1 MKKNFVAL
9 PLNCRLYIYFIWL
22 FAAILAASFFLQFAI
37 PSYILI
43 NTGEILFWAVSVII
57 AEALVIQLPLRGCL
71 SIGTA
76 IDIPIIL
83 LFGPSISMLYGI
95 VGALSSSLILR
106 RAPLYKILFNI
117 ALFMLTM
124 GVSSW
129 LFHSLADS
137 INFIDHPQL
146 ILAFILTVAVY
157 FFLNSG
163 LLSIAIGFSEG
174 VSPLSI
180 WLKNHSWTIPYLV
193 VLSAIG
199 YLMVMVNFA
208 LGKWAIV
215 LLLLPVLLIRKA
227 YSQYMDL
234 KKMQDQLIRSERLAA
249 VGQMAAGISH
259 EIDNPMSVILGYSDY
274 LLKKLSKDNPARQEI
289 EVINKE
295 AERCKST
302 IREYL
307 DFSRPKAQV
316 KPLEIPS
323 VIENALTLLK
333 YKIQSKNVEVV
344 FEENGVNQKVM
355 GDRKQ
360 LGQVF
365 VNIVLNALQAMP
377 QGGRLKISTSI
388 VSDSSGRDRNFLSRI
403 WVGEDG
409 ARYIAIR
416 FVDTGGGILEDH
428 LKQVF
433 MPFFT
438 TRAESGGRGLGLY
451 ISHRII
457 EEHDGRIEVESE
469 VGKGTSMTVFLPCL
483 KAGKK
488 ETAGDE

>member
-1 MKKNFVAL
+1 MPKKLEELNNHTKVFIVLVSILAIISILISYEFYFGPVYTSLSRSEIIFWAILVIFSESCLIYL
-9 PLNCRLYIYFIWL
+9 PLSGY
-22 FAAILAASFFLQFAI
+22 
-37 PSYILI
+37 
-43 NTGEILFWAVSVII
+43 
-57 AEALVIQLPLRGCL
+57 L

-76 IDIPIIL
+76 IDIPIIII
-83 LFGPSISMLYGI
+83 FGPFIASLYGAL
-95 VGALSSSLILR
+95 GAVSSLVVR

-129 LFHSLADS
+129 LFHSLTDS
-137 INFIDHPQL
+137 INFIENPQF
-146 ILAFILTVAVY
+146 ILAFLLTVAVY

-163 LLSIAIGFSEG
+163 LLSIAIGLSDG
-174 VSPLSI
+174 ISPKTI

-208 LGKWAIV
+208 LGKWAII

-234 KKMQDQLIRSERLAA
+234 KKIQDQLIRSERLAA

-274 LLKKLSKDNPARQEI
+274 LLKNLPQDSTIRK
-289 EVINKE
+289 EVGIIRKE
-295 AERCKST
+295 AQRCKST

-316 KPLEIPS
+316 EYLDVHT
-323 VIENALTLLK
+323 VIHNTISLLK
-333 YKIQSKNVEVV
+333 YEIKSRNVDVV
-344 FEENGVNQKVM
+344 FETNGESQRIM
-355 GDRKQ
+355 GDKKQ

-365 VNIVLNALQAMP
+365 LNIMLNAFQAMP
-377 QGGRLKISTSI
+377 EGGHLTISTSM
-388 VSDSSGRDRNFLSRI
+388 VRDSSGRDRNFLSRI

-409 ARYIAIR
+409 TRYVAVR
-416 FVDTGGGILEDH
+416 FTDTGGGISEEH
-428 LKQVF
+428 LKQLF

-438 TRAESGGRGLGLY
+438 TRAEKGGRGLGLY

-457 EEHDGRIEVESE
+457 EEHNGRIEIESE
-469 VGKGTSMTVFLPCL
+469 MGRGTTVMVLLPCL
-483 KAGKK
+483 ERK
-488 ETAGDE
+488 EGESAGDDD

>member
-1 MKKNFVAL
+1 MPKKYIE
-9 PLNCRLYIYFIWL
+9 LNILCKYFIILVSLLAIVLL
-22 FAAILAASFFLQFAI
+22 FSSYRFYSRPAYVSLDRSEIFFWAILVVFSESF
-37 PSYILI
+37 LI
-43 NTGEILFWAVSVII
+43 Y
-57 AEALVIQLPLRGCL
+57 LPFSGYL

-76 IDIPIIL
+76 IDIPILII
-83 LFGPSISMLYGI
+83 FGPFIAALYGAL
-95 VGALSSSLILR
+95 GAVSSLLVR
-106 RAPLYKILFNI
+106 RAPLYKILFNV

-137 INFIDHPQL
+137 INFIENPQF
-146 ILAFILTVAVY
+146 ILVFILTVAVY

-163 LLSIAIGFSEG
+163 LLSIAIGLSEG
-174 VSPLSI
+174 VSPKTI

-227 YSQYMDL
+227 YGQYMDL

-259 EIDNPMSVILGYSDY
+259 EIDNPMSVILGYSEY
-274 LLKKLSKDNPARQEI
+274 LLKKFPKDNPMREEI
-289 EVINKE
+289 EIISKE

-307 DFSRPKAQV
+307 DFSKPRAQV
-316 KPLEIPS
+316 ESLDICT
-323 VIENALTLLK
+323 VIENAISLLK
-333 YKIQSKNVEVV
+333 FEIKSKNVDVL
-344 FEENGVNQKVM
+344 FETNSENQRVM
-355 GDRKQ
+355 GDKKQ

-365 VNIVLNALQAMP
+365 VNVMLNAFQAMP
-377 QGGRLKISTSI
+377 QGGRLKISTAVI
-388 VSDSSGRDRNFLSRI
+388 RDPLARDRNFLSRI

-409 ARYIAIR
+409 ARYVAIR
-416 FVDTGGGILEDH
+416 FEDTGSGISKEN
-428 LKQVF
+428 LKQLF

-438 TRAESGGRGLGLY
+438 TRAENGGRGLGLY
-451 ISHRII
+451 ISHRIV
-457 EEHDGRIEVESE
+457 EEHDGRIEIESE
-469 VGKGTSMTVFLPCL
+469 IDKGTTVTVLLPCL
-483 KAGKK
+483 EKGGG
-488 ETAGDE
+488 EVGGDE

>member
-1 MKKNFVAL
+1 MPKKSEELNNLTKLFICLVLLLAIISL
-9 PLNCRLYIYFIWL
+9 FISYRFSFEPIYSPLFK
-22 FAAILAASFFLQFAI
+22 S
-37 PSYILI
+37 
-43 NTGEILFWAVSVII
+43 EILFWAL
-57 AEALVIQLPLRGCL
+57 LVIFSESFLIYLPLSGYL

-76 IDIPIIL
+76 IDIPIIII
-83 LFGPSISMLYGI
+83 FGPFIASLYGAL
-95 VGALSSSLILR
+95 GAISSLIVR
-106 RAPLYKILFNI
+106 RAPFYKILFNV

-129 LFHSLADS
+129 FFHSLADS
-137 INFIDHPQL
+137 INFIESPQF
-146 ILAFILTVAVY
+146 ILVFILTIAVY
-157 FFLNSG
+157 FILNSG
-163 LLSIAIGFSEG
+163 LLSIAIGLSDG
-174 VSPLSI
+174 ISPKTI

-234 KKMQDQLIRSERLAA
+234 KKIQDQLIRSERLAA

-274 LLKKLSKDNPARQEI
+274 LLRKLSKNNPAREEI
-289 EVINKE
+289 EIINKE

-316 KPLEIPS
+316 EPLDIRT
-323 VIENALTLLK
+323 VIHNAISLLK
-333 YKIQSKNVEVV
+333 YEIKSKNVDVV
-344 FEENGVNQKVM
+344 FRENSENQKIM
-355 GDRKQ
+355 GDKKQ

-365 VNIVLNALQAMP
+365 VNIMLNAFQAMP
-377 QGGRLKISTSI
+377 QGGRLQISISI
-388 VSDSSGRDRNFLSRI
+388 VRDSSGRDRNFLSRV
-403 WVGEDG
+403 WVGDNG
-409 ARYIAIR
+409 ARYVAVR
-416 FVDTGGGILEDH
+416 FEDNGCGISNEH
-428 LKQVF
+428 LKQLF

-469 VGKGTSMTVFLPCL
+469 TGKGTSVVVLLPCL
-483 KAGKK
+483 EKREGEVAGN
-488 ETAGDE
+488 D

>member
-1 MKKNFVAL
+1 MFFAFRGSFHPIYVLLTRPEITFWTLLVIFSESFLIYL
-9 PLNCRLYIYFIWL
+9 PLSGY
-22 FAAILAASFFLQFAI
+22 
-37 PSYILI
+37 
-43 NTGEILFWAVSVII
+43 
-57 AEALVIQLPLRGCL
+57 L

-76 IDIPIIL
+76 IDIPIIII
-83 LFGPSISMLYGI
+83 FEPSIAALYGA
-95 VGALSSSLILR
+95 VGAVSSLIVR
-106 RAPLYKILFNI
+106 RAPLYKILFNV

-129 LFHSLADS
+129 VFHSLADG
-137 INFIDHPQL
+137 INFIESPQL
-146 ILAFILTVAVY
+146 IFVFLLTVAVY

-163 LLSIAIGFSEG
+163 LLSIAIGLSEG
-174 VSPLSI
+174 ISPKII

-234 KKMQDQLIRSERLAA
+234 KKIQDQLIRSERLAA

-274 LLKKLSKDNPARQEI
+274 LLKKMSQDDPIREDMEI
-289 EVINKE
+289 IKKE

-316 KPLEIPS
+316 EVLYIHQVIKSAISLLRYEIKS
-323 VIENALTLLK
+323 KDVDVIFKQNDE
-333 YKIQSKNVEVV
+333 
-344 FEENGVNQKVM
+344 NQKIM
-355 GDRKQ
+355 GDMKQ
-360 LGQVF
+360 LEQVF
-365 VNIVLNALQAMP
+365 VNIILNALQAMP
-377 QGGRLKISTSI
+377 QGGRLKISAFA
-388 VSDSSGRDRNFLSRI
+388 VRNPSGKDRNFLSRI
-403 WVGEDG
+403 WTDEDG
-409 ARYIAIR
+409 EQYASVR
-416 FVDTGGGILEDH
+416 FDDTGSGISGEH
-428 LKQVF
+428 LKQLF

-457 EEHDGRIEVESE
+457 EEHGGRIEVESE
-469 VGKGTSMTVFLPCL
+469 IGKGTSVTVLLPCVERR
-483 KAGKK
+483 KGVAVSN
-488 ETAGDE
+488 D